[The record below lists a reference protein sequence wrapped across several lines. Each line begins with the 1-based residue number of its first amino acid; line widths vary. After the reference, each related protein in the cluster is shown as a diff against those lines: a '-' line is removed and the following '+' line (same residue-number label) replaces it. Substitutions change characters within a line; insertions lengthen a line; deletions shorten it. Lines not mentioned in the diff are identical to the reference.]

1 MNTNTRALFIT
12 LAIAG
17 AGGVPAGSG
26 AQEPSIAPSVVSLDV
41 VSDVPDLT
49 TPWQTAGI
57 DYFGGSGVIIEGRRV
72 LTNAHVVES
81 AVSIEVKRANA
92 SERFPAKV
100 MFISHD
106 ADLALVEVED
116 SRFFDNAPPVPI
128 GDMPKLQQQ
137 VVVYGFPIGGLT
149 LSITSGIV
157 SRIEVDTYT
166 QSNRSLLSVQIDAAI
181 NEGNSGGPVVADG
194 AVVGIAMQGIEG
206 ADNVGYMI
214 PSPVIRHFLEDVA
227 DQKYDGFPRLG
238 IDLQD
243 MESEAQRRAARMGAS
258 QTGALVT
265 RVDHGGPSHGILRP
279 RDVLLA
285 INGRAIANDLT
296 VLWPGVGRVDYEL
309 AYQTKQIGETIAV
322 TILRDG
328 KKLKKRIK
336 LTPHTPLVPGR
347 RTTEWPR
354 YVQFGGLVF
363 QPLSAET
370 FEDPD
375 AFCADSLSYAEVHNL
390 VTKARREVIL
400 LGQVLPHAVNRGYQD
415 WGGETIRLV
424 NGVVPRDLK
433 HLASILD
440 NARGKWLRVV
450 TGDGWVLTLD
460 REEARRANA
469 QILQAYG
476 IAEDRY
482 LGPENKPSGRR
493 GRQRR

>member
-1 MNTNTRALFIT
+1 MNAPLRAVVAA

-17 AGGVPAGSG
+17 LGGWPGASV
-26 AQEPSIAPSVVSLDV
+26 AQEASISSSVVSLDV

-49 TPWQTAGI
+49 APWQTEGI
-57 DYFGGSGVIIEGRRV
+57 DYFGGSGVIIEGRRI
-72 LTNAHVVES
+72 LTNAHVVEG
-81 AVSIEVKRANA
+81 AVSIEVKRADG
-92 SERFPAKV
+92 SERFPARV
-100 MFISHD
+100 TFISHD

-116 SRFFDNAPPVPI
+116 PRFFEDAPAVPI

-181 NEGNSGGPVVADG
+181 NEGNSGGPVVTDG

-214 PSPVIRHFLEDVA
+214 PSPVIRHFLVDVA
-227 DQKYDGFPRLG
+227 DGKYDGFPHLG

-258 QTGALVT
+258 QSGALVT
-265 RVDHGGPSHGILRP
+265 RVDFGGPSYGVLRP
-279 RDVLLA
+279 RDVLLG
-285 INGRAIANDLT
+285 IDGRAIANDLT
-296 VLWPGVGRVDYEL
+296 VFWPGVGRVDYEL
-309 AYQTKQIGETIAV
+309 AYQTKQIGDTIAV

-328 KKLKKRIK
+328 KKLKKTIK
-336 LTPHTPLVPGR
+336 LTPHRQLVPGR

-354 YVQFGGLVF
+354 YYQFGGLVF
-363 QPLSAET
+363 QPLSAEALR
-370 FEDPD
+370 DPD
-375 AFCADSLSYAEVHNL
+375 AFYTDSLSYAEVNNV
-390 VTKARREVIL
+390 VTKARREIIL

-433 HLASILD
+433 HLASVID
-440 NARGKWLRVV
+440 SARGKWLRVV
-450 TGDGWVLTLD
+450 TGDGWLLTLD
-460 REEARRANA
+460 LEAARQANK
-469 QILQAYG
+469 QILEAYG

-482 LGPENKPSGRR
+482 IGPENRPSGRR
-493 GRQRR
+493 GRRGR